1 MPVPLSLYLWAI
13 EAILEYIAFL
23 ASKQA
28 EGRSQ
33 ADTA

>member
-1 MPVPLSLYLWAI
+1 MPGPLSLPFGLI